1 MLGAMFV
8 FQVGRSKFSVAG
20 DQLAVYPSSQ
30 FSVSSRQLVIR
41 SLVDEFFGQRQELE
55 QAFVNL
61 FQCLDPFLKHLL
73 FFKGYG
79 PRLDVLL

>member
-8 FQVGRSKFSVAG
+8 FQVGRSKFSVDG

-41 SLVDEFFGQRQELE
+41 SLAEEFF
-55 QAFVNL
+55 
-61 FQCLDPFLKHLL
+61 D
-73 FFKGYG
+73 
-79 PRLDVLL
+79 